1 MTRSKGAKARR
12 RLEIK
17 QHRFSLIWCHFLF
30 QDSTQTLRYM
40 SGTVV
45 FYNTRNTMWLLRI
58 LALCSLALG
67 APYPPPDVAAESDT
81 ADFDRRVLKEAAST
95 AAVFKIERFYAG
107 GRSQS
112 EWNYVTFA
120 AQVTAGAA
128 FAECSIATN
137 TGPKVP
143 TIEKTECRNA
153 TSLNRAIK
161 WSLEPMGTGMMHFNV
176 WWEFTSH
183 AHLYGGV
190 HMYQSWFKE
199 WTVQDG
205 NKVQEYVGP
214 HSFTLDTVMSPTQPE
229 QETGL
234 KESHL

>member
-1 MTRSKGAKARR
+1 MR
-12 RLEIK
+12 
-17 QHRFSLIWCHFLF
+17 
-30 QDSTQTLRYM
+30 
-40 SGTVV
+40 
-45 FYNTRNTMWLLRI
+45 LLRI
-58 LALCSLALG
+58 LALCSLALS
-67 APYPPPDVAAESDT
+67 APYSPSDVAAESDT
-81 ADFDRRVLKEAAST
+81 GDFERRVTKESAGT

-107 GRSQS
+107 GRSKS

-153 TSLNRAIK
+153 TSLNKVIK

-205 NKVQEYVGP
+205 SKVQEYVGP
-214 HSFTLDTVMSPTQPE
+214 HSFTLDTVMSPTQPGE
-229 QETGL
+229 DRGI